1 MSFQDLQQWLIYYPR
16 LWIPAAVVGLVFAI
30 VTGRKFFGG
39 WSGFLESL
47 RFWFQPG
54 WLSAMRGEFWEDV
67 GSEFK
72 LILWFAAGMAVSLV
86 AKIGM
91 TKLVILYSL
100 VDRWNL
106 PI

>member
-1 MSFQDLQQWLIYYPR
+1 MTFQDLQQLLMYYPR

-30 VTGRKFFGG
+30 VTGRKVFDG
-39 WSGFLESL
+39 WGGFLESL

-67 GSEFK
+67 GAEFK
-72 LILWFAAGMAVSLV
+72 LILWFIAGFVALV
-86 AKIGM
+86 AAKIGM
-91 TKLVILYSL
+91 TKLVIMYSL
-100 VDRWNL
+100 VERWNL